1 MKTLANCK
9 PSEFLVQ
16 TNKIR
21 KSVSRWLT
29 DTDIM
34 NIRRRMPEFETVKE
48 TATDEEKIAV
58 IQRNAEK
65 QRKQS
70 LENGNAVLEAIL
82 ETHPEET
89 LEVLALLCFVD
100 PAHVDD
106 YPMTDY
112 LNAFRE
118 LISNEAVVSF
128 FTSLAQWEQMN
139 ISGSARA

>member
-48 TATDEEKIAV
+48 TATNEEKIAV

-70 LENGNAVLEAIL
+70 MENGNAVLEAIL

-112 LNAFRE
+112 LNAFTE
-118 LISNEAVVSF
+118 LISNEAVVGF
-128 FTSLAQWEQMN
+128 FTSLAQLEQMN